1 MAFSACW
8 PRLRRG
14 VSSPRDARGAND
26 FSAADVRRLLT
37 TDEDTLDPARRQ
49 AVLAVAARPS
59 AWTAR
64 LDARRAWELGR
75 LAERLPT
82 IVYLHTSGAAP
93 EQVCKRLGTLS
104 ALTAERALEV
114 ACGCIAAQLNAARA
128 AGVRFSERDSAC

>member
-14 VSSPRDARGAND
+14 VTSPRDTRDAND
-26 FSAADVRRLLT
+26 FSAAEVRRLLNT
-37 TDEDTLDPARRQ
+37 SEDPIDPARRQ
-49 AVLAVAARPS
+49 AVLAAAARPS

-64 LDARRAWELGR
+64 LDASRAWELGR

-114 ACGCIAAQLNAARA
+114 ACGCIAAQLNATRA
-128 AGVRFSERDSAC
+128 AGVRFSEGGSSC